1 MRELDPYEIV
11 DELDADGRILSENK
25 TEFYEYMYTQILGE
39 KETPEFGQGTHNPR
53 NCDTEVHHGDH
64 GGLRSAGDEDQHM
77 DHRDPGSKD
86 KEDEIVP
93 AVENSSQ
100 VYAFENLPSIDKLKI
115 DAGNDGD
122 EEDFSSKCNDDELS
136 GILTQDG
143 NDLYEH
149 PECETGKEIRYLF
162 ATCEDRVR
170 SKVEPFI
177 PASEIKL
184 LDTRDDRL
192 NLAAKKRRIS
202 KPVATYTFQEDAFG
216 KRSFH
221 VGSCY
226 HHKNEDGSERVLAI
240 MEILVGDVET
250 TEKDVERK
258 ITCLCRVVLPIEET
272 ILHHGYGEACS
283 FEFCCAVHPVQD
295 PLVVPL
301 FQLGKLDE
309 ECPKMP
315 EIIHELPT
323 SRCFSGFSFRFDEK
337 RIKRAFK
344 GHRNEFDFVDLFSG
358 AGGMSLGLQEAGFS
372 PTLNIELKPDCNET
386 LKGNGRGL
394 VGKFYNDTYDEEG
407 NENRSSI
414 SGDVSHYLDMIQ
426 ENEGNRRTFEGV
438 PHLHASPPCQGLSQ
452 ANRYGGKNDIANN
465 RLSYEFVRAVRLGV
479 PLTGSYE
486 NVVGLLLEKNRTYLF
501 EMVDGL
507 LALGYQV
514 RCCILNSSHYGD
526 AQERERVFLLI
537 SKKGIPLPATPPPT
551 HGEPPLRPVLTA
563 SDALGYLPDPYDD
576 VVHGEDVK
584 EIIYPNHS
592 RYAKRD
598 LNNPD
603 MRHLHPDKPA
613 GTVKASTPLVH
624 YNGKRCITV
633 REAACLQSFPLD
645 YEFYGTQTQQYSQVG
660 NAVPVRLAYAV
671 AESIKASLREI
682 WEVEEEVL
690 EEVPEEF
697 EE

>member
-1 MRELDPYEIV
+1 MREIDLYKII

-25 TEFYEYMYTQILGE
+25 SEFYDYMYTQILGE
-39 KETPEFGQGTHNPR
+39 KETPEFDHQGLHNPR
-53 NCDTEVHHGDH
+53 NGDTEAHQGGHGDLH
-64 GGLRSAGDEDQHM
+64 SEDDEDQQM
-77 DHRDPGSKD
+77 DHGDPGSTD
-86 KEDEIVP
+86 KEDETVP

-100 VYAFENLPSIDKLKI
+100 VYAFENLPSIDELKK
-115 DAGNDGD
+115 DAGIDRD
-122 EEDFSSKCNDDELS
+122 EEDFSSEYDDDKLS

-143 NDLYEH
+143 NELYEH
-149 PECETGKEIRYLF
+149 PEYETGREIRYLF
-162 ATCEDRVR
+162 ATCEDMVR

-177 PASEIKL
+177 PASEMKF
-184 LDTRDDRL
+184 LDERDVRL
-192 NLAAKKRRIS
+192 DLTAKKHRIS
-202 KPVATYTFQEDAFG
+202 KPVATYTFEEDEFG
-216 KRSFH
+216 KRSFN

-226 HHKNEDGSERVLAI
+226 HHKNGDGSERVLAI
-240 MEILVGDVET
+240 MEILVGDVEK
-250 TEKDVERK
+250 TEKNVERK
-258 ITCLCRVVLPIEET
+258 ITCLCRVVLPIDET
-272 ILHHGYGEACS
+272 ILRHGYGDACS
-283 FEFCCAVHPVQD
+283 FEYCCAVHPVQD

-301 FQLGKLDE
+301 FQLGEVNE

-323 SRCFSGFSFRFDEK
+323 SRCFSGFCFRFDEK
-337 RIKRAFK
+337 CIKRTFK
-344 GHRNEFDFVDLFSG
+344 GHRNEFDFIDLFSG

-372 PTLNIELKPDCNET
+372 PKLNIELKHDCNDT
-386 LKGNGRGL
+386 LMRNGRGFA
-394 VGKFYNDTYDEEG
+394 GKFYNDTYDEEG
-407 NENRSSI
+407 NENGSI
-414 SGDVSHYLDMIQ
+414 SGDVKHYLDMI
-426 ENEGNRRTFEGV
+426 EKNHGNRRIFEGV

-465 RLSYEFVRAVRLGV
+465 ELSFEFVRAVRLGA
-479 PLTGSYE
+479 PLTASYE
-486 NVVGLLLEKNRTYLF
+486 NVVGLLLEKNRGYLF
-501 EMVDGL
+501 KIVDDL

-563 SDALGYLPDPYDD
+563 SDSLGYLPDPYDD
-576 VVHGEDVK
+576 EEDVK
-584 EIIYPNHS
+584 DIIYPNHS

-598 LNNPD
+598 VNNPD

-624 YNGKRCITV
+624 YNGKRCVTV

-645 YEFYGTQTQQYSQVG
+645 YEFFGTLTQQYSQVG

-671 AESIKASLREI
+671 AESVKASLREI
-682 WEVEEEVL
+682 WEVK